1 MNNKILIDIF
11 LLLGIMQHE
20 PYIYKL
26 STNSIDS
33 IGKEDKNDL
42 IMSSTINQP
51 LMSLGYHYYM
61 HKLRTE
67 LITFTKSIKSEQ
79 QFYFVVNPF
88 EVNISNYNEG
98 INYLAQIYL
107 NLEKNK
113 TFGRSFYKMW
123 EILFSFDIGSEN
135 SFQHIDINDS
145 SKLAID
151 INDVVSLFRKKF
163 NYASK
168 MDKTNTIDINDKKL
182 SLDKASLITC
192 NLKVN
197 INNDMYITQEQSSYG
212 LLLKAVFSALKMQN
226 NKGNFVLRIFET
238 FTKVSIKI
246 IYLLSCFYEE
256 VLIYKPYF
264 SRGISSEKYLICKK
278 FKYDQTKD
286 SKLLEKYYK
295 RFDNILEKIKA
306 DKHILDIFS
315 ELELNDEYCNS
326 FKFMNIRLVNNQQ
339 IMINKIITYIK
350 ENNYYGDKYH
360 TYRDIEIKSIEWW
373 SRLFFPPSNNIYESN
388 KKEILKLN
396 DTTQNKHKLEI
407 NMFAESLL

>member
-123 EILFSFDIGSEN
+123 EILFSFDIGSEKT
-135 SFQHIDINDS
+135 FQHIDINDS
-145 SKLAID
+145 SKLAVD
-151 INDVVSLFRKKF
+151 INDVVLLFRKKF

-264 SRGISSEKYLICKK
+264 SRGTSSEKYLICKK

>member
-145 SKLAID
+145 SKLAVD
-151 INDVVSLFRKKF
+151 INDVVLLFRKKF

-264 SRGISSEKYLICKK
+264 SRGTSSEKYLICKK

-295 RFDNILEKIKA
+295 RFDNILEKIKD

>member
-145 SKLAID
+145 SKLAVD
-151 INDVVSLFRKKF
+151 INDVVLLFRKKF

-264 SRGISSEKYLICKK
+264 SRGTSSEKYLICKK

>member
-1 MNNKILIDIF
+1 
-11 LLLGIMQHE
+11 
-20 PYIYKL
+20 
-26 STNSIDS
+26 
-33 IGKEDKNDL
+33 
-42 IMSSTINQP
+42 
-51 LMSLGYHYYM
+51 
-61 HKLRTE
+61 
-67 LITFTKSIKSEQ
+67 
-79 QFYFVVNPF
+79 
-88 EVNISNYNEG
+88 
-98 INYLAQIYL
+98 
-107 NLEKNK
+107 
-113 TFGRSFYKMW
+113 
-123 EILFSFDIGSEN
+123 
-135 SFQHIDINDS
+135 
-145 SKLAID
+145 
-151 INDVVSLFRKKF
+151 
-163 NYASK
+163 
-168 MDKTNTIDINDKKL
+168 
-182 SLDKASLITC
+182 
-192 NLKVN
+192 
-197 INNDMYITQEQSSYG
+197 
-212 LLLKAVFSALKMQN
+212 MQN

-264 SRGISSEKYLICKK
+264 SRGTSSEKYLICKK

-295 RFDNILEKIKA
+295 RFDNILENIKD

>member
-33 IGKEDKNDL
+33 IDKEDKNDL

-123 EILFSFDIGSEN
+123 EILFSFDIESEK

-151 INDVVSLFRKKF
+151 INDAVSLFRKKF

-212 LLLKAVFSALKMQN
+212 LLLKAVFLALKMQN

-264 SRGISSEKYLICKK
+264 SRGTSSEKYLICKK

>member
-33 IGKEDKNDL
+33 IDKEDKNDL

-151 INDVVSLFRKKF
+151 INDAVSLFRKKF

-212 LLLKAVFSALKMQN
+212 LLLKAVFLALKMQN

-264 SRGISSEKYLICKK
+264 SRGTSSEKYLICKK

>member
-145 SKLAID
+145 SKLSVD
-151 INDVVSLFRKKF
+151 INDVVLLFRKKF

-264 SRGISSEKYLICKK
+264 SRGTSSEKYLICKK

-295 RFDNILEKIKA
+295 RFDNILEKIKD

>member
-264 SRGISSEKYLICKK
+264 SRGTSSEKYLICKK

>member
-145 SKLAID
+145 SKLAVD
-151 INDVVSLFRKKF
+151 INDVVLLFRKKF

-212 LLLKAVFSALKMQN
+212 LLLKAVFLALKMQN

-264 SRGISSEKYLICKK
+264 SRGTSSEKYLICKK

-373 SRLFFPPSNNIYESN
+373 SRLFFPPSNNIYDSN